1 MSGKIAVPTSESL
14 VRNPALEATREQDEI
29 PAEVHAT
36 LRAPGRPLSPDD
48 QAFLAPRLDVDW
60 SRVPATAPAS
70 RLALGGKED
79 PQERQAEAAASRA
92 VSREAEEAPA
102 DLSGVRVH
110 TGPEAD
116 AAARSLDARAFSVG
130 NRVVF
135 REGEYQPGSMQGR
148 HLLAHEL
155 THVSQTGSANTI
167 RRTPAPA
174 APAPPVKE
182 QLETPADPPVDPE
195 QLASGI
201 DQGPNYTPNPAVVAP
216 APPPKPLS
224 GPRPTDGKG
233 LEDAVKK
240 QCDSA
245 QDAKD
250 AAQKSAEGQD
260 PKTADSLDTGGIAL
274 IDEELAEHERWGA
287 AAKQVGA
294 AQSDERAGFLANSAG
309 GDSGFVEGFA
319 KGAGLGA
326 GMKLAEK
333 AIEKGAV
340 KFAAN
345 AAARLGTQAAKFTPL
360 PAVGAVIGGVMS
372 AYDLAS
378 RDWKATGETIGRIGQ
393 GEGYEGMANT
403 IEGISTI
410 IDVTT
415 AVLNVIA
422 GIIGGISIAMWA
434 ISVATVGVASPLA
447 ATLSA
452 IAAGIGIVTLVLDA
466 INALIL
472 KQLVTTCRILH
483 AFESEADP
491 RDVVTQGK
499 AIGAAAAAASGGVG
513 GLAGG
518 LAGGKAAEK
527 GMKHFGG
534 KPSTPVPDHPSP
546 PAAGGDGPSVKAEP
560 VAAEG
565 GAPASDAPAAKAD
578 APVADAPVADAPT
591 AKAEPVAAPE
601 PVSAAEPV
609 KAAEPAASPDAPKAA
624 EAKST
629 PDAPV
634 EKAPVEAAPTT
645 PVAEAKQ
652 TVAKA
657 KEAAAKA
664 PSKSGGKGK
673 KASVGGG
680 GGGGRKG
687 RGKGGGSGDG
697 GGGGGKG
704 DGEGGGGKGRRKSK
718 FTDEEIHQEMARE
731 QLGGDQIEDNLLHDP
746 VPEPY
751 RKPGDPDPMRVSV
764 PPGWRAKA
772 MKMLRKAIIEQTREG
787 LLDPSKMDA
796 KIQAMVDSM
805 TSDQIVDLVEHGK
818 WPEGFHASHFMP
830 FADYPDIAHKGE
842 TATGEPGYEHMAGTH
857 DSNVSNPLETLSPR
871 NDKYRNGNRPG
882 FAVGDA
888 PDVLSQSKLKWRQ
901 AEGDAKIL
909 SDYKREGTSRRE
921 KVETLRSDANNPK
934 KQIPPGKRKKML
946 ERAAEIEKEA
956 AVWEKAAADLEA
968 KMALNPKDPSKAPK
982 AANDNKAAPAND
994 NATPAPA
1001 NDNATP
1007 APANDNATPAPAND
1021 NASPVPANDNALP
1034 VPANDNASPV
1044 PANDNAV
1051 APAPAN
1057 DNASPVPANDNAVAP
1072 VPANDNA
1079 VPSKPEP
1086 TPAPEPAPAPS
1097 PDPEPAPAPKPEPTP
1112 APESSPEPKGT
1123 IASPSLDSTTTDS
1136 KGKKEKNP
1144 LNPPTNVSI
1153 NVKPEAQKDEPSQLW
1168 KNLGDFGHDRVK
1180 AQTEGQATAK
1190 KYGGRF
1196 IGGAIAQAMQGADKA
1211 STEPVVEKVNPS
1223 YEAPPGTPQ
1232 QIVDFQNEALQAL
1245 DARKKAEAVAQ
1256 AMGKEERHHKANE
1269 KPLEQAGKKT
1279 EEAISAAD
1287 AHEQAVQRRAQA
1299 NAKKKEKEKEV
1310 GGKVSEYST
1319 KAGKFASVTAPM
1331 KAFAGFAGLA
1341 SSLPDSPDILVGAKR
1356 GLLKLNRDI
1365 NKFLGAVDSMN
1376 QKMAAQKSEQA
1387 TREQGVDADA
1397 KTIKATDEQAK
1408 TSDEKLECAM
1418 DDTTKLDEENKSKGD
1433 EAKQTKQ
1440 ESQQTASTLDRQAK
1454 EKTEKAQS
1462 LASALQSWAQRH
1474 KGARKDALDAT
1485 VAKYKARNFKILEV
1499 KEK

>member
-1 MSGKIAVPTSESL
+1 MSAKVAVPTPESL
-14 VRNPALEATREQDEI
+14 LRNPATETTREHDEI
-29 PAEVHAT
+29 PEAVHTT
-36 LRAPGRPLSPDD
+36 LRVPGRPLSPSD
-48 QAFLAPRLDVDW
+48 QAFLEPRIDADW
-60 SRVPATAPAS
+60 SRVPVSAPAPN
-70 RLALGGKED
+70 LELGRVDD
-79 PQERQAEAAASRA
+79 PQERQAEAAASRTLTA
-92 VSREAEEAPA
+92 SEREEGT

-116 AAARSLDARAFSVG
+116 AAARAIDARAFSVG

-135 REGEYQPGSMQGR
+135 RDGEYQPGSPQGR

-155 THVSQTGSANTI
+155 AHVAQPGSASTI
-167 RRTPAPA
+167 RRVPMPTTTTPAPPMSTVES
-174 APAPPVKE
+174 PAEP
-182 QLETPADPPVDPE
+182 PADPD

-201 DQGPNYTPNPAVVAP
+201 DQAPTSSSANQTLIPPA
-216 APPPKPLS
+216 APPQPLS

-240 QCDSA
+240 QT
-245 QDAKD
+245 DAAEQAKE
-250 AAQKSAEGQD
+250 AAQKSAEPED
-260 PKTADSLDTGGIAL
+260 PKVTDSLDTGGIAL
-274 IDEELAEHERWGA
+274 IDEELAEHERWGS
-287 AAKQVGA
+287 AAKKVGA
-294 AQSDERAGFLANSAG
+294 AQSDERAGFLANAAA
-309 GDSGFVEGFA
+309 GDSGFMEGFA

-340 KFAAN
+340 KFAAR

-393 GEGYEGMANT
+393 GEGYEGLANM
-403 IEGISTI
+403 IEAVSTI

-434 ISVATVGVASPLA
+434 ISVATVGIASPLA

-466 INALIL
+466 INASIL
-472 KQLVTTCRILH
+472 KQLVTIFRILH

-499 AIGAAAAAASGGVG
+499 SIGAAAAAASGGLG

-546 PAAGGDGPSVKAEP
+546 PAASGDGPSVKAEP
-560 VAAEG
+560 VTAEG
-565 GAPASDAPAAKAD
+565 GAPSADAPAAKAEV
-578 APVADAPVADAPT
+578 PVADAPVADGPT

-601 PVSAAEPV
+601 PVSAPEPV
-609 KAAEPAASPDAPKAA
+609 KAADPAASPDAPKAA
-624 EAKST
+624 EAKTSA

-645 PVAEAKQ
+645 PVAEARQ

-657 KEAAAKA
+657 KEVAAKA
-664 PSKSGGKGK
+664 PAKSGGKGK
-673 KASVGGG
+673 AKSSAG

-687 RGKGGGSGDG
+687 KGRGKGGGGGD
-697 GGGGGKG
+697 
-704 DGEGGGGKGRRKSK
+704 DGGGGKGRRKSK
-718 FTDEEIHQEMARE
+718 FTDEEIRQEMARD
-731 QLGGDQIEDNLLHDP
+731 QLGGDQIEADLLHDP

-772 MKMLRKAIIEQTREG
+772 MKMLRKAIIEQTREA
-787 LLDPSKMDA
+787 LIDNQKMDA

-805 TSDQIVDLVEHGK
+805 TSDQIVALVEHGQ
-818 WPEGFHASHFMP
+818 WPEGFHASHMMP

-888 PDVLSQSKLKWRQ
+888 PDVLSQSKLKWKQ
-901 AEGDAKIL
+901 AEGDAKLL
-909 SDYKREGTSRRE
+909 SDTKNEGVKRRN
-921 KVETLRSDANNPK
+921 KVEALRSSANDPK
-934 KQIPPGKRKKML
+934 KQISPGQRKKML
-946 ERAAEIEKEA
+946 EQASKIEKEA
-956 AVWEKAAADLEA
+956 AVWEKAATDLEA
-968 KMALNPKDPSKAPK
+968 KMALNPKDPKKAPK
-982 AANDNKAAPAND
+982 VANDNTAAPANDNATPPPAND

-1001 NDNATP
+1001 NDNGTP

-1021 NASPVPANDNALP
+1021 NASPA
-1034 VPANDNASPV
+1034 
-1044 PANDNAV
+1044 
-1051 APAPAN
+1051 
-1057 DNASPVPANDNAVAP
+1057 PANDNAVAP

-1079 VPSKPEP
+1079 VPPAPSSEPEP
-1086 TPAPEPAPAPS
+1086 ASPPTPAPAPEPAPAPA
-1097 PDPEPAPAPKPEPTP
+1097 PAPEPGPAPKAEPEPAPAPAP
-1112 APESSPEPKGT
+1112 APESTPDPKGT
-1123 IASPSLDSTTTDS
+1123 VASPSPDSTTNS
-1136 KGKKEKNP
+1136 KGKKDKDP
-1144 LNPPTNVSI
+1144 FSPPTNVSI
-1153 NVKPEAQKDEPSQLW
+1153 NVKPEAQKDEPSQVW
-1168 KNLGDFGHDRVK
+1168 KNLGEWGHDRVEAK
-1180 AQTEGQATAK
+1180 TDGQATAK

-1196 IGGAIAQAMQGADKA
+1196 IGGAIAQAMQGSDKA
-1211 STEPVVEKVNPS
+1211 KAEPVVEHVNPN

-1232 QIVDFQNEALQAL
+1232 QVADFQNEALEAL

-1269 KPLEQAGKKT
+1269 APLEQAGKKT

-1287 AHEQAVQRRAQA
+1287 AHAQAVQRRADA

-1310 GGKVSEYST
+1310 GGKVAEFSG

-1331 KAFAGFAGLA
+1331 KAFGNFAGLA
-1341 SSLPDSPDILVGAKR
+1341 SSLPDSPDVLVSGKR
-1356 GLLKLNRDI
+1356 GLLKMSGDI
-1365 NKFLGAVDSMN
+1365 KKFLGHLDSMEK
-1376 QKMAAQKSEQA
+1376 QMAAQKTQQVV
-1387 TREQGVDADA
+1387 REQGVDADA
-1397 KTIKATDEQAK
+1397 KTIKATDSQAK
-1408 TSDEKLECAM
+1408 DSDEKLECAL
-1418 DDTTKLDEENKSKGD
+1418 DDTTKLDEENQSKGD

-1440 ESQQTASTLDRQAK
+1440 ESQQTAASLDRQAK

-1462 LASALQSWAQRH
+1462 LAAALQSWAQRH
-1474 KGARKDALDAT
+1474 KGSRKDSLDAT